1 MVTTRTQE
9 LIQKDLAHSIHP
21 FGVMGGE
28 PKFIWDRGK
37 GVYLWDIDGSKYMDL
52 TSGGVHLVNLG
63 HAPQE
68 LIDAVNEQMGKMAYF
83 SAGAPNTATEVAI
96 EYCTELSEVLPGDI
110 NHVYLTCCGS
120 EATEVAT
127 QIARH
132 YWDSVGQP
140 ERYKVIA
147 INRAYHGGTLL
158 SRSLTGSHV
167 GMGSFG
173 RRTPEVVKAPNYMC
187 PRCAFGLKYPDCDM
201 ACAKFIE
208 SVIEQEGPET
218 ISCMIAEVALGN
230 GGVFWPPDEWWP
242 MVREITK
249 KYDILLIA
257 DEVQTG
263 FCRSGKFWGLD
274 HFNVIPDILN
284 MAKGINSGFLPCGA
298 VGVSDRIVDA
308 FPKGQPFKGYVT
320 QDANALVVASARAA
334 LKVYKDG
341 MADRVAKLGAHL
353 TDRLKNEFLP
363 LPCVDNISGK
373 GLYQSFAI
381 ALNKTT
387 GKPYDPVATA
397 KARDFLAAKCLEK
410 GVLVGVCD
418 GYPRREPIVPPFVIT
433 EEELDKALD
442 VIFSV
447 MKEVKP
453 V

>member
-28 PKFIWDRGK
+28 LKFIFDRGE
-37 GVYLWDIDGSKYMDL
+37 GAYLWDIDDNKYMDM

-63 HAPQE
+63 HSPKA
-68 LIDAVNEQMGKMAYF
+68 LIDAVNEQMDKMAYF

-96 EYCTELSEVLPGDI
+96 EYCTELAEVLPGDI

-363 LPCVDNISGK
+363 LPCIDNISGK

>member
-1 MVTTRTQE
+1 
-9 LIQKDLAHSIHP
+9 
-21 FGVMGGE
+21 
-28 PKFIWDRGK
+28 
-37 GVYLWDIDGSKYMDL
+37 MDL

-68 LIDAVNEQMGKMAYF
+68 LIDAVNEQMQKLAYF
-83 SAGAPNTATEVAI
+83 SAGAPMVATEVTI
-96 EYCTELSEVLPGDI
+96 EYCAELAEVLPSDI

-140 ERYKVIA
+140 QKYKVIA

-158 SRSLTGSHV
+158 SRSLTGSHI

-173 RRTPEVVKAPNYMC
+173 RRTPEVVKAPNYLC
-187 PRCAFGLKYPDCDM
+187 PQCAFGLKYPDCDM

-274 HFNVIPDILN
+274 HFNVVPDILN
-284 MAKGINSGFLPCGA
+284 MAKGINGGFLPCGA

-308 FPKGQPFKGYVT
+308 FPKGQLFMGYVT

-334 LKVYKDG
+334 LKIYKDG

-433 EEELDKALD
+433 EGELDAALD
-442 VIFSV
+442 VLLSA